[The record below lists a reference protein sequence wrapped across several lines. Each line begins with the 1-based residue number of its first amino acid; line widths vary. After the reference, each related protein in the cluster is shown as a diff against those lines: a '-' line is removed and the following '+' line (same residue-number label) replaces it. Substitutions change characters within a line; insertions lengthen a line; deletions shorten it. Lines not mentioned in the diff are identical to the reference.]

1 MVYLSLPRNFIKAMS
16 KAEKTKSFII
26 EKTAPIFNMKGYAGT
41 SMQDMTDATGL
52 TKGSIYGNFKNKDDV
67 ALAVFEYNRAKM
79 VALFSTEI
87 SKRKTNAEKLLA
99 YPDLYENFFSKNFLQ
114 GGCPIMN
121 TAIEA
126 DDTHPKLK
134 MAAQRAILEWKDSI
148 AYIIERGKESNE
160 FKKTTNSEE
169 IALSII
175 SMIEG
180 AVMITKLT
188 GKIDSLKLILHT
200 LKKLIN
206 DL

>member
-1 MVYLSLPRNFIKAMS
+1 LVYLSLPRNFIKAMS

>member
-1 MVYLSLPRNFIKAMS
+1 MVYLSLRCNLIKAMS
-16 KAEKTKSFII
+16 KAEKTKLFII

-148 AYIIERGKESNE
+148 ACIIERGKESNE
-160 FKKTTNSEE
+160 FKETTNSEE
-169 IALSII
+169 SALSII

-206 DL
+206 DI